1 MQAGLRPLPTTQPQQ
16 QPPPPAAVP
25 VGQSQTAQVVNV
37 VFQIAMPAN
46 QSLQNDPAAAF
57 RLIAQQ
63 LLFPIFARHSGQLIQ
78 LQPLLSPSATTSTS
92 PPPPYLAP
100 HRVQDR
106 ATILPPH
113 QTLQSQAHPTPTS
126 SPTPIKSEPTPDTPT
141 PPPTRAS
148 TSPSPSRSPTP
159 YTRPPT
165 SSLRA
170 SATYSHPYTNNCSRS
185 RSNTHFEPGHGG
197 GPIRIHRP
205 STAGSGFPCSE
216 SRHRGDRSRRWTFD
230 PSKYVAPPPPPPQ
243 VAVEHGFERKIKEAT
258 KVSKGIDR
266 VPAALRTR
274 SSVLSIEAL
283 CGGSTAAPPELK
295 SPVSFRGSPFS
306 GSPTPELE

>member
-1 MQAGLRPLPTTQPQQ
+1 MQAGLRPLPTTQPE
-16 QPPPPAAVP
+16 QPPSPAAVP

-37 VFQIAMPAN
+37 VFQIAVPAN

-57 RLIAQQ
+57 QLIVQQ
-63 LLFPIFARHSGQLIQ
+63 LLFPIFARHSGQVIQ
-78 LQPLLSPSATTSTS
+78 LQPLPSPSATASTS
-92 PPPPYLAP
+92 PPPPFPAP

-113 QTLQSQAHPTPTS
+113 QPQQPQAQPTPTS

-141 PPPTRAS
+141 PPSTRAS
-148 TSPSPSRSPTP
+148 TPPSPSRSPTP
-159 YTRPPT
+159 YTHTPT

-170 SATYSHPYTNNCSRS
+170 SAPYSHPCTHNCSRS

-205 STAGSGFPCSE
+205 TTAGSGFCCSE
-216 SRHRGDRSRRWTFD
+216 ARHRGDRSRRWTFD

-243 VAVEHGFERKIKEAT
+243 VAVEHRIEGKIKEAT

-266 VPAALRTR
+266 VPVALRTR
-274 SSVLSIEAL
+274 SSVLSVEAL
-283 CGGSTAAPPELK
+283 CGGSTAALPELK
-295 SPVSFRGSPFS
+295 SPASFRGSPFF